1 MKRARG
7 SSEKGFTLIEV
18 MIAMFILSFI
28 VGGLAMISVHASRSS
43 HYAQRLAR
51 AMLLAEGALEKYRN
65 TAFESLGTA
74 WSGETC
80 GTAGTLPAVV
90 TPSTDTGGIP
100 FTRTR
105 TVQYL
110 TTGVAATS
118 YTAAVNVGVTW
129 GDARGQTQRVGI
141 GSTISKY

>member
-1 MKRARG
+1 MKRERAV
-7 SSEKGFTLIEV
+7 SEKGFTLIEV

-28 VGGLAMISVHASRSS
+28 VGGLATISIQASRSS
-43 HYAQRLAR
+43 QYAQRLAR

-74 WSGETC
+74 WTGETC
-80 GTAGTLPAVV
+80 ANAGTLPAVV
-90 TPSTDTGGIP
+90 TTCTYTSEAP

-105 TVQYL
+105 TVQYM

-118 YTAAVNVGVTW
+118 FTAAVNVGVTW

>member
-7 SSEKGFTLIEV
+7 ASESGFTLIEV

-28 VGGLAMISVHASRSS
+28 VGGLAMISIHSSRSAQ
-43 HYAQRLAR
+43 YAQRLAR
-51 AMLLAEGALEKYRN
+51 AMLIAENAVEKSRN
-65 TAFESLGTA
+65 TAFESLTSA

-80 GTAGTLPAVV
+80 ATAGTLPALV
-90 TPSTDTGGIP
+90 TTCTSTADFP

-105 TVQYL
+105 TVQYR
-110 TTGVAATS
+110 TTGLATTS
-118 YTAAVNVGVTW
+118 YTAAVNIGVSW
-129 GDARGQTQRVGI
+129 SDARGQTQRVGV